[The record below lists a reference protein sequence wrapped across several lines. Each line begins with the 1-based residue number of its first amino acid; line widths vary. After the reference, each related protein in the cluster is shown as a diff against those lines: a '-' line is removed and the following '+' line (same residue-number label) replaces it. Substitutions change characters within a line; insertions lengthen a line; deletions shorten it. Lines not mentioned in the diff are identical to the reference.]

1 MYFSLPNTTARALN
15 RRAAGRLIL
24 PEKAERQRHTRGRPA
39 ASHEDERM
47 QHWLLL
53 VRWVEQETCWKEHL
67 LPIHGLDDI
76 AIPEP
81 TMMSRPCV
89 NPRPSVRIVGEID
102 AEGG

>member
-1 MYFSLPNTTARALN
+1 MYILSETAARALK

-24 PEKAERQRHTRGRPA
+24 PEKAERQRHTRRRPA

-53 VRWVEQETCWKEHL
+53 VRWVEQETIRQEHL
-67 LPIHGLDDI
+67 LSIHGLDDI

-89 NPRPSVRIVGEID
+89 NPRPSVRIVCEID
-102 AEGG
+102 AK

>member
-1 MYFSLPNTTARALN
+1 
-15 RRAAGRLIL
+15 
-24 PEKAERQRHTRGRPA
+24 
-39 ASHEDERM
+39 M

-53 VRWVEQETCWKEHL
+53 VRWVEQETIWQKHL
-67 LPIHGLDDI
+67 FSVHGLDNI

-102 AEGG
+102 AE

>member
-1 MYFSLPNTTARALN
+1 MYISFAQNRRRALN

-24 PEKAERQRHTRGRPA
+24 PEKSERQRHTRRCPA

-53 VRWVEQETCWKEHL
+53 VRWVEQETIRQKHL
-67 LPIHGLDDI
+67 LSVHGLDDI

-102 AEGG
+102 AE